1 MLFNHYHQVLVY
13 EMVDKE
19 LLIKWMIER
28 SYLNP
33 QDIFYSTN
41 YGFNLTPF
49 QFRNFLNDRD
59 LIIEKGK
66 DSRFVTLPL
75 VNFNNQPLFYSRC
88 EDLKDY
94 LSSLASLIEENLTD
108 HGDLVTSRFSNDV
121 LKSRIYSEVEGT
133 LSIEAVQT
141 TGKRVSE
148 LASEKLKPKYEN
160 DFIIRNMLDG
170 VHFVMEK
177 PEFNRENLHHLYLLL
192 SNEQLEE
199 DYLLHPGELYRYDDV
214 EVDEFQGCPYQRI
227 EECMNSLFRYV
238 DQTLRSGTAAEKFL
252 LPHIAHYY
260 LVYIHTY
267 FDYNGR
273 TARMVSLWLSLLAQ
287 IKHPL
292 IISEAIDQT
301 KSDYYRALRDTRN
314 CHNDLTY
321 FLLYLFSISIDYYLC
336 YKNIE
341 IIEQRLKD
349 DGIILTENE
358 RAYLKRILICAK
370 GSFIYNDFLKWNKS
384 DMSKQGAFKI
394 LNAFES
400 YGVLKARE
408 GKGKTKI
415 FSVNPEFAP
424 YKRKV

>member
-1 MLFNHYHQVLVY
+1 
-13 EMVDKE
+13 MVDTE
-19 LLIKWMIER
+19 SLISWMMEN
-28 SYLNP
+28 SYLTP
-33 QDIFYSTN
+33 QDII
-41 YGFNLTPF
+41 YGTSYRFNLSPF
-49 QFRNFLNDRD
+49 QFRRFLNDRD
-59 LIIEKGK
+59 LIIQKKG

-75 VNFNNQPLFYSRC
+75 VSFNNQPLFYSKC

-94 LSSLASLIEENLTD
+94 LPSLVPLLEEDLIHHRDPITSNL
-108 HGDLVTSRFSNDV
+108 SNDV
-121 LKSRIYSEVEGT
+121 LKSRIYSEIEGT

-141 TGKRVSE
+141 TRKRVSD
-148 LASEKLKPKYEN
+148 LASGKLKPKYEN

-170 VHFVMEK
+170 VHFVMDK

-238 DQTLRSGTAAEKFL
+238 NQTLRSGTAAEKFL

-260 LVYIHTY
+260 LVYIHPY
-267 FDYNGR
+267 FEYNGR
-273 TARMVSLWLSLLAQ
+273 TARMVSLWLSLLVQ

-341 IIEQRLKD
+341 TIEQRLKD
-349 DGIILTENE
+349 EGIILTESE